1 MAELTFEDRNYLQ
14 RMLRDRTFTM
24 EGEIGVD
31 TQMYFTDKGFNEL
44 LDAVRSLGFAVV
56 KG

>member
-14 RMLRDRTFTM
+14 RMLKDRTFTM